1 MTTIDSTGMDDHQL
15 ARALASGAGDILLK
29 LRESMHQ
36 DGRPPWALKDAGDR
50 AAHVYLMSQLAE
62 HRPGDAVL
70 SEEGRD
76 NAQRLT
82 AERVWIV
89 DPLDGTREFSEVP
102 RSDWAVHVAL
112 VVGGVPVAGAVALP
126 AQGVTYATAASA
138 AESTLPV
145 LKDVPTRPRMVV
157 SRTRPLTEA
166 VVLAQELHGELVPMG
181 SAGAKAM
188 AVMCGDADVYAH
200 AGGQY
205 EWDACAP
212 VAVAQAA
219 GLHCSRLDGSP
230 LTYNHRDPWL
240 PDLLICHPSIE
251 PQVRALLSQM
261 GW

>member
-126 AQGVTYATAASA
+126 AQGVTYATAATA

-205 EWDACAP
+205 EWDSCAP

-219 GLHCSRLDGSP
+219 GSKARCRAE
-230 LTYNHRDPWL
+230 WMA
-240 PDLLICHPSIE
+240 HPK
-251 PQVRALLSQM
+251 
-261 GW
+261 